1 MIASPNREEPLM
13 RRWFSLLAAVVL
25 VPAGPVVAETL
36 PLPETLIAL
45 SSEEGEALLF
55 AADARADFAPL
66 VEEFV
71 TQVHPAFC
79 GPASISMV
87 LNALDLPRPPSEETL
102 GLGLFDQ
109 ENIFTA
115 STEAVKPRA
124 EILRA
129 GMTLDELGQVLA
141 AYELEVNV
149 RHAEDASLEA
159 FRETAA
165 AALDDRDSF
174 VLVNYLRSAIG
185 QETGGHISP
194 LAAYDAETDRFL
206 VLDVSRYKYPPVW
219 VEASAL
225 FDAMNTPDSDN
236 GGRTRGFVTVGR

>member
-1 MIASPNREEPLM
+1 M
-13 RRWFSLLAAVVL
+13 RRWFSLLAVVVV
-25 VPAGPVVAETL
+25 VPAGPIVAETL
-36 PLPETLIAL
+36 PLPATLIAL
-45 SSEEGEALLF
+45 SSEEGQELLF

-87 LNALDLPRPPSEETL
+87 LNALDLPRPASEATL

-109 ENIFTA
+109 DNIFTA
-115 STEAVKPRA
+115 STEAVKPRT
-124 EILRA
+124 EILRG
-129 GMTLDELGQVLA
+129 GMTLDELGQVLST
-141 AYELEVNV
+141 YDLEVTV
-149 RHAEDASLEA
+149 RHAEDASLDA
-159 FRETAA
+159 FRETVV

-194 LAAYDAETDRFL
+194 LAAYDTETDRFL
-206 VLDVSRYKYPPVW
+206 VLDVSRYKYPPIW
-219 VEASAL
+219 VEAAAL
-225 FDAMNTPDSDN
+225 FDAMDTPDADN
-236 GGRTRGFVTVGR
+236 GGRTRGYVTVAR